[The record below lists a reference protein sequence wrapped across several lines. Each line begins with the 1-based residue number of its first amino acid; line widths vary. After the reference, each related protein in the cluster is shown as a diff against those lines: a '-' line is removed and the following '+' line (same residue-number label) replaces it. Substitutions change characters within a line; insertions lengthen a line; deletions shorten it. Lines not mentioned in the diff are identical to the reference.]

1 MERFGENHELL
12 GTILVA
18 TFFFLRETMRFVDFV
33 GNVIW
38 LKHFFLHKTCFY
50 DHFAPN
56 FTFKTKKI

>member
-38 LKHFFLHKTCFY
+38 LKHFFS
-50 DHFAPN
+50 A
-56 FTFKTKKI
+56 